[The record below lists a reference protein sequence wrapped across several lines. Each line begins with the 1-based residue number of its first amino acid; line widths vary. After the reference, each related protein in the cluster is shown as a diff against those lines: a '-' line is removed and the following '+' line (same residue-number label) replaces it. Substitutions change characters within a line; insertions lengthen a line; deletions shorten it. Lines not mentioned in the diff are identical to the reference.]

1 MVKMDVTPPLL
12 LLIKRSWQYALYRSW
27 RHARASVRI
36 YRALAEREPDELRS
50 SILVRLAAHAERRG
64 NMKEGHLRKLRDEV
78 LADHDPPAARVWR
91 WLLVRCGIKLALA
104 WIHRV
109 DHWNLLLSILLVRLT
124 TRILS
129 RVSSCRSEE
138 SHPLLK

>member
-1 MVKMDVTPPLL
+1 MVKIDVTPPLL
-12 LLIKRSWQYALYRSW
+12 LLIKRCWQYALYRSW

-36 YRALAEREPDELRS
+36 YQVLAEREPDELRS
-50 SILVRLAAHAERRG
+50 SILVRLAAHAQRRA
-64 NMKEGHLRKLRDEV
+64 NMKERHLRKLRNGFLVDQ
-78 LADHDPPAARVWR
+78 DTPAARVWR
-91 WLLVRCGIKLALA
+91 WLLVRCGVKWALA